1 MTFGQEPH
9 VDDAPP
15 GEAWQELEAAFDE
28 LSRLA
33 RSGVATEELHR
44 RILERLVGLLAA
56 IGGIVW
62 VRRGRGLAVECQLN
76 LGQAL
81 DNDAD
86 ELARHERLAEYTAEQ
101 AQSQLVPPAYRDAEM
116 ANASPWLAILCPVLV
131 DGKAIAVI
139 EIFQRPEARATALDG
154 YRRLVR
160 AASEIAE
167 EHHRAL
173 ALRDTRAQQGE
184 LTELVDYV
192 ERIHARLDLPSVA
205 SAIAN
210 EARRVVGCDRVTV
223 LSCHGRRPR
232 AISVSGVES
241 FDSRSGIIQS
251 LEKLAQMTMSAP
263 EPVWLPEDSDDLPP
277 QVAEQVQLALDE
289 SHAKSLGII
298 PLLAAAEES
307 DEPIGMLAFERFGEV
322 FEPQHKN
329 RAQRVARAS
338 GSALANAIQYDRIPL
353 RGFMQWLAAM
363 LGLAPG
369 RRWSP
374 ALAVSLVL
382 TAVGLALCLI
392 PADFTVE
399 AHGELTP
406 ARRQHVF
413 APSDGIVVELARTD
427 GQAVKAGEP
436 LARLH
441 SPALDIEES
450 ELAGKQRTV
459 QEELTSAETAALRS
473 ELEPTAGTSR
483 GQLTA
488 RAGQL
493 QEELKGIATQL
504 DIVRRQQAA
513 LAVNSPL
520 DGIVITWD
528 PERQLAGRPVKR
540 GDALMTVANTSGPWQ
555 LLLDLPDR
563 SVGHLQAA
571 RQTRDPLPVKFQLG
585 TNPGAVGRGSVAFVS
600 PATQLSAESQPV
612 VRVIVD
618 LNDSDTSQFRPG
630 ATVVARIHCGRR
642 SLGYVWLHEIWE
654 SIRLR
659 LFL

>member
-33 RSGVATEELHR
+33 RSDVATEELHR

-76 LGQAL
+76 LAQSL
-81 DNDAD
+81 DNDTG
-86 ELARHERLAEYTAEQ
+86 ELSRHQRLAEIAAEQ
-101 AQSQLVPPAYRDAEM
+101 GQPRLVPPAYRDAEL

-131 DGKAIAVI
+131 DGQAVAVV
-139 EIFQRPEARATALDG
+139 EIFQRPEARAAALDG
-154 YRRLVR
+154 YHRLVR
-160 AASEIAE
+160 AACEIAE
-167 EHHRAL
+167 EHYRAL
-173 ALRDTRAQQGE
+173 ALRDTRAQHGE
-184 LTELVDYV
+184 LAEMIDYV

-223 LSCHGRRPR
+223 LSCLGRRPR

-241 FDSRSGIIQS
+241 FDRRSGIIQS
-251 LEKLAQMTMSAP
+251 LESLARMTMSAS
-263 EPVWLPEDSDDLPP
+263 EPVWLPEESDDLPP

-289 SHAKSLGII
+289 SHAKGMGII
-298 PLLAAAEES
+298 PLLSAAGES
-307 DEPIGMLAFERFGEV
+307 DEPIGMLAFERFAEV

-329 RAQRVARAS
+329 RAERVARAS

-363 LGLAPG
+363 LGIAPG
-369 RRWSP
+369 QRWSP
-374 ALAVSLVL
+374 ALAISLAL
-382 TAVGLALCLI
+382 AAVGLALALI
-392 PADFTVE
+392 PADFSVE
-399 AHGELTP
+399 ARGELMP

-413 APSDGIVVELARTD
+413 APSDGIVVELSRTD
-427 GQAVKAGEP
+427 GQAVKKGEP

-450 ELAGKQRTV
+450 ELTGKQRTV

-488 RAGQL
+488 RVLQL
-493 QEELKGIATQL
+493 QEELKGLAAQL
-504 DIVRRQQAA
+504 EIVRRQQAA

-520 DGIVITWD
+520 DGMVITWD
-528 PERQLAGRPVKR
+528 PERQLSGRPVKR
-540 GDALMTVANTSGPWQ
+540 GDSLLTVADTSGPWQ

-563 SVGHLQAA
+563 SAGHVQAA
-571 RQTRDPLPVKFQLG
+571 RQKRDELPVSFQLG
-585 TNPGAVGRGSVAFVS
+585 TNPGAVGHGSVAFVS

-612 VRVIVD
+612 VRIVVD
-618 LNDSDTSQFRPG
+618 LKDASTSQFRPG
-630 ATVVARIHCGRR
+630 ATVVGRIHCGRR
-642 SLGYVWLHEIWE
+642 PLGYVWLHEIWE

>member
-15 GEAWQELEAAFDE
+15 VEAWQELEAAFDE

-33 RSGVATEELHR
+33 RSDVATEELHR

-62 VRRGRGLAVECQLN
+62 LRRGRGLAIECQLN
-76 LGQAL
+76 LAQAI
-81 DNDAD
+81 DNDAA
-86 ELARHERLAEYTAEQ
+86 ELSRHQRLAEITADQ
-101 AQSQLVPPAYRDAEM
+101 AEPRLVPPAYRDAEL

-131 DGKAIAVI
+131 DGKAVAVV
-139 EIFQRPEARATALDG
+139 EIFQRPEARAAALDG
-154 YRRLVR
+154 YQRLVR
-160 AASEIAE
+160 AACEIAE

-173 ALRDTRAQQGE
+173 ALRDTRAQHGE
-184 LTELVDYV
+184 LAEIVNYV
-192 ERIHARLDLPSVA
+192 ERIHAKLELASVA
-205 SAIAN
+205 SAVAN

-223 LSCHGRRPR
+223 LSCLGRRPR
-232 AISVSGVES
+232 VLSVSGVES
-241 FDSRSGIIQS
+241 FDSRSGILQS
-251 LEKLAQMTMSAP
+251 LEILARMTMSAP

-277 QVAEQVQLALDE
+277 LVAEQVQLALDE
-289 SHAKSLGII
+289 SHAKGLGII
-298 PLLAAAEES
+298 PLLAAGGES
-307 DEPIGMLAFERFGEV
+307 DEPVGMLAFERFGEV
-322 FEPQHKN
+322 FEPQQKL

-338 GSALANAIQYDRIPL
+338 GSALANAIHYDRIPL
-353 RGFMQWLAAM
+353 RGLMQWLATM

-369 RRWSP
+369 QRWSP
-374 ALAVSLVL
+374 ALAVSLALAV
-382 TAVGLALCLI
+382 VGLALWLI
-392 PADFTVE
+392 PADFSVE
-399 AHGELTP
+399 ARGELMP
-406 ARRQHVF
+406 ARRRHVF
-413 APSDGIVVELARTD
+413 APSDGIVVELTRTD
-427 GQAVKAGEP
+427 GEVVKKGDP

-473 ELEPTAGTSR
+473 ELEPESGTSR
-483 GQLTA
+483 GQMTA
-488 RAGQL
+488 RVLQL
-493 QEELKGIATQL
+493 QEELKGLAAQL
-504 DIVRRQQAA
+504 EIVRRQQAA
-513 LAVNSPL
+513 LAVESPL
-520 DGIVITWD
+520 NGIVITWD

-540 GDALMTVANTSGPWQ
+540 GDSLLTVADTSGPWQ

-563 SVGHLQAA
+563 SVGHVQTA
-571 RQTRDPLPVKFQLG
+571 RQKRADVPVSFQLG
-585 TNPGAVGRGSVAFVS
+585 TNPGVVGQGSVAFVS

-612 VRVIVD
+612 VRISVD
-618 LNDSDTSQFRPG
+618 LNDASTSQFRPG